1 LQDAFA
7 ARVARKEAESA
18 IKKEKQHGGRGG
30 GQENG
35 ALVCEE
41 EGGEGCAGAAVK
53 EKLERGGGEGCA
65 GAAVKE
71 KLERGGASQSEGI
84 NVQVQVTSSTQPMSA
99 SQVTLLRLHHMCLH
113 SAQH

>member
-1 LQDAFA
+1 MQDAFA

-30 GQENG
+30 GADNG
-35 ALVCEE
+35 ALILVCE

-53 EKLERGGGEGCA
+53 EKLERGEVEGCA

-71 KLERGGASQSEGI
+71 KLDRGGASQSEGL

-113 SAQH
+113 SA

>member
-1 LQDAFA
+1 MQDAFA
-7 ARVARKEAESA
+7 ARVARKEAENA

-35 ALVCEE
+35 ALILVCGE

-53 EKLERGGGEGCA
+53 EKLDRD
-65 GAAVKE
+65 
-71 KLERGGASQSEGI
+71 GASQSEGL
-84 NVQVQVTSSTQPMSA
+84 NAQVQVTSSTQPMSELSA